1 MTDSRISPASSLRRL
16 VEKPA
21 LGALLVLVI
30 AFALLGPRLGTAGL
44 WDPHEV
50 KLLETASEPFDPST
64 LWQSRAFKP
73 KLPMLPLTIGLR
85 IFGLNELGGR
95 TPMLVLGLLTLLTV
109 YGLARR
115 LSAPSSSRGMSALIA
130 GLVLLSSPLFFL
142 SARHASLTLLPM
154 FCQSLALLG
163 LCCLVFPRPRAA
175 GRVLDLGLGG
185 LGAIVGLGG
194 GLLASGALVGVAAPS
209 LAVLAALALT
219 GGPRLPQ
226 LVLGGLVGGALLPP
240 LRQLLNLAGISAGF
254 RLGLAAGCFAVAALA
269 ASSLRDRRAVKLYG
283 LSTLAAVLA
292 VGLLPGFPEARPSGY
307 SPWFAGV
314 PHWPAS
320 RETQVDTLLRS
331 LGFSLFPWI
340 GLAPLAIA
348 ALFGAAPATDEPESD
363 EGAPARFATLL
374 PLAWF
379 SSTYLLTT
387 LHCSLVSDM
396 SFPAAPALALLLGPY
411 LGNKLSDER
420 AGSAAAG
427 LCAALG
433 IVIVGHDYFFA
444 PEQYL
449 SGHLSDTL
457 RWPAPL
463 APVGE
468 VLTFFSV
475 GLGALLGAGLA
486 ARQVYRRKLV
496 GLGIGVA
503 VIAAGVA
510 VQALAPALARHVSYR
525 GLYTRYQKLG
535 GGQLALY
542 GVQQASGRIYGQNS
556 VQLYTLPDVMSFL
569 GGKPSERAFV
579 IIGASELGSVDKEA
593 RVRGMRYFI
602 VDDTNAQFL
611 LLTNRLLPGEDDLN
625 PLRRYVSDAAPTPQ
639 VPVHATFDDKIELIG
654 YDGPQEVSRGNDLVI
669 RLHYR
674 VLAQVPT
681 TYRVFLHFDGMGTR
695 WNGDHAP
702 LGGKFPTNF
711 WSPGTYVTDEH
722 RMSISRIN
730 NAAGYYQIFTGF
742 WPGGDGPRM
751 KITAGAHEN
760 DQRVRVGVIRVK

>member
-1 MTDSRISPASSLRRL
+1 MTASQISSASSVRRL

-21 LGALLVLVI
+21 LGALLLLVI
-30 AFALLGPRLGTAGL
+30 SFALLGPRLSSAGL

-50 KLLETASEPFDPST
+50 KLLETASEPFDAST
-64 LWQSRAFKP
+64 LWQARAFKP
-73 KLPMLPLTIGLR
+73 KLPTLPLTIGLR

-109 YGLARR
+109 YGLSRR
-115 LSAPSSSRGMSALIA
+115 LSASSRSPGMSALIA

-142 SARHASLTLLPM
+142 SARHASLTLVPM
-154 FCQSLALLG
+154 LSQSLALLG
-163 LCCLVFPRPRAA
+163 LCCLAQPRPER
-175 GRVLDLGLGG
+175 RVLDLGLGT
-185 LGAIVGLGG
+185 LAAVIGLGG
-194 GLLASGALVGVAAPS
+194 GLLCSGALVGVAAPS
-209 LAVLAALALT
+209 LAVLLALALA

-226 LVLGGLVGGALLPP
+226 LGLGALVGGALLPP
-240 LRQLLNLAGISAGF
+240 LRQLLNLANVSGSL
-254 RLGLAAGCFAVAALA
+254 RLGLAAGCFVVAAA
-269 ASSLRDRRAVKLYG
+269 AILTLRERRAIKLYG
-283 LSTLAAVLA
+283 LTTLAAVLA
-292 VGLLPGFPEARPSGY
+292 VGLLPGFPEAKPNGY

-314 PHWPAS
+314 PHWPAT
-320 RETQVDTLLRS
+320 RETQIDSLLRG

-348 ALFGAAPATDEPESD
+348 ALFAAPSSD
-363 EGAPARFATLL
+363 ETADDVEHADPSRFAAIL

-379 SSTYLLTT
+379 STTYLLTT
-387 LHCSLVSDM
+387 LQCSLVSDI
-396 SFPAAPALALLLGPY
+396 SFPAAPALALLIGPY
-411 LGNKLSDER
+411 LGDKISDER

-433 IVIVGHDYFFA
+433 IVMVGHDYFFA

-449 SGHLSDTL
+449 SGHLSETL
-457 RWPAPL
+457 RWPTPL

-468 VLTFFSV
+468 VLTFFAV

-486 ARQVYRRKLV
+486 ARQVYRQKLV
-496 GLGIGVA
+496 ALGIGVA

-569 GGKPSERAFV
+569 GNKPSERAFV

-611 LLTNRLLPGEDDLN
+611 LLSNRLLPGEDDLN
-625 PLRRYVSDAAPTPQ
+625 PLRRFVSDTAPTPQ
-639 VPVHATFDDKIELIG
+639 VPVHATFDDKIELLG
-654 YDGPQEVSRGNDLVI
+654 YDGPQEVSRGNDLVL

-702 LGGKFPTNF
+702 LSGKFPTNF

-751 KITAGAHEN
+751 KITAGTHEN
-760 DQRVRVGVIRVK
+760 DQRVRIGVIRVK